1 MTACIPFRIGRIA
14 LPLALLLL
22 GGCYQSVRVLD
33 ADGSPLEGVRV
44 STTVLTAEGE
54 SVGPTAETNAFGMAT
69 LPQPWNQAPEYISF
83 YKPGYMRQTIGYPQT
98 LKIPTVTM
106 NRISAVPKN

>member
-1 MTACIPFRIGRIA
+1 
-14 LPLALLLL
+14 
-22 GGCYQSVRVLD
+22 
-33 ADGSPLEGVRV
+33 
-44 STTVLTAEGE
+44 
-54 SVGPTAETNAFGMAT
+54 MAT